1 MAPTTGGTAVDIS
14 PFLTSVTLS
23 YEKDSIEITSMG
35 STGHLFSGGLV
46 NLSVSLEVNNDQA
59 TGSILDT
66 LYANVGTGTTQLI
79 ISNTGTVGD
88 TKFTCLNMFLAA
100 STPVAGAVG
109 ELAKQS
115 VTLTGGTITK
125 GTV

>member
-1 MAPTTGGTAVDIS
+1 MAPTTGGTAVDLS

-35 STGHLFSGGLV
+35 ATGHLFSGGLV

-66 LYANVGTGTTQLI
+66 LYANTGTGTTQLI
-79 ISNTGTVGD
+79 ISNTGTTGD
-88 TKFTCLNMFLAA
+88 TKFTCLNMFLAS

-115 VTLTGGTITK
+115 ITLTGGTITK
-125 GTV
+125 GTI